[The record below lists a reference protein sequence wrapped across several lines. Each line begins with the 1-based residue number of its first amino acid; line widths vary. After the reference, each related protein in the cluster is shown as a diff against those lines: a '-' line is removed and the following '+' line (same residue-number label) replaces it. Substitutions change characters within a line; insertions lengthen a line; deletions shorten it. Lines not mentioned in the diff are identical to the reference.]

1 VGREHERTEAAD
13 TEDAGFDSLLRHA
26 ARLSKPVPIDPM
38 SRLRPDSRLVGDRLH
53 ITRRLGAGGM
63 GVVFEA
69 LDAGRHAK
77 VALKTLNRLSAGDVY
92 RLKNEFRSLAD
103 VVHPNLCRLYELFND
118 ANEWFFT
125 MELVDG
131 VPFDDWVRPNR
142 TLDEARLRAVLPQ
155 LGRAIDAIHDAGK
168 LHRDL
173 KPSNVLVTP
182 EGRVVVLDFGL
193 AVDPEPGGA
202 GQTLVELTVSG
213 TPGYMAPEQA
223 AGAQASDASD
233 RYAFGVMLFEALTGT
248 LPFTGRI
255 LEMLTAK
262 QSDPAPRARTLQA
275 DVPEDLDALCDALLV
290 RDPAARMDGA
300 ALRAWFGEARDAHAG
315 AAARVSDAA
324 RTGREGPRTQDVPTS
339 APPPSLAPA
348 SVTLLGRDDEL
359 SQLREAFR
367 ASCAGHKPVIVLVAG
382 ESGIGKS
389 ALCDTF
395 LAELRASTSAVVL
408 SGRCFERESVPFKA
422 FDVVVD
428 ALSRYLRRLGSD
440 AARMMPRDAF
450 ALHRIFPVLGRVSA
464 IARAPQREVPDA
476 HELRKRGFSAFAELL
491 ARMRERH
498 PLIVHLDDLQW
509 SDADSTL
516 LLMHVLSQKDAP
528 PVMWIVSHRS
538 EQMEGHP
545 HLSPLYRTLP
555 QVPSVDVRSM
565 ALGPLSRDAARALL
579 GTTLSGF
586 EDEVGGNPFLLGELA
601 RHAALLP
608 SEPAK
613 LSVRGMLAA
622 RAAAL
627 PETERKLM
635 EILAVASRPVDL
647 GLAIE
652 AAGVQAPPRTLFESL
667 RDSKLARATGDGTR
681 IECFHDKVREAL
693 LRDLTSERLRSCH
706 AALASALGARPN
718 SGAEELAVHLLGS
731 GQLEAAAVQLA
742 RAADSALSELS
753 FDRAARLYAQ
763 ALEHGRFDSA
773 ETRRI
778 RTGLGDALTYAGR
791 GAQAAAHY
799 FAAASLS
806 DADTAHELERRAAE
820 QLLISGRRKEGLATL
835 ARVLEHSD
843 VAALPSG
850 AAAIPRLL
858 VERLRLRVAG
868 LKFEPREAARID
880 PRVLRRVDAC
890 GVAARTL
897 TVREPL
903 LGAVF
908 GTMHLRLALA
918 AGEPTRIVEG
928 LATEIMYG
936 ATEGVSGAARV
947 EQLIACAR
955 ALELTRAEPHAQA
968 YFTTALAAHALLT
981 GRFAEAA
988 ESAAEADEIY
998 RERCTGVTGPLN
1010 LARCIWAPATLFLGE
1025 VPRAMGPLTAWL
1037 QDARERE
1044 DLEAEGQLGVY
1055 RLYGPL
1061 AEGDSAA
1068 VREGIQP
1075 MLARWRPDSREPAGM
1090 TAVHVLAVLEFY
1102 ERGSP
1107 AALAKVLD
1115 LYDLFFR
1122 SFMTRVQ
1129 LYRVV
1134 VMGYCAN
1141 LELAIAA
1148 QGHDAAEHLRRAERY
1163 AVRLAREKVRYAD
1176 ALSHLARAG
1185 VAHQRGD
1192 DATAIRELE
1201 RSCHDFEADRQMLW
1215 AACVRLRLARLLG
1228 GADGATH
1235 RARATQDMS
1244 LRGVAHPDQFVNV
1257 YAPGYAD

>member
-1 VGREHERTEAAD
+1 VVREHEQTEAAE
-13 TEDAGFDSLLRHA
+13 TEDAAFDALLKQA
-26 ARLSKPVPIDPM
+26 AHVSGPVAIEST
-38 SRLRPDSRLVGDRLH
+38 SRLRPESRLVGGRLNV
-53 ITRRLGAGGM
+53 TRRLGAGGM

-69 LDAGRHAK
+69 FDEGRQAK
-77 VALKTLNRLSAGDVY
+77 VALKTLNRLSPGDVY

-103 VVHPNLCRLYELFND
+103 VVHPNLCRLYELFHD
-118 ANEWFFT
+118 GAEWFFT

-131 VPFDDWVRPNR
+131 VPFDAWVRPND
-142 TLDEARLRAVLPQ
+142 TLDESRLRAALPQ
-155 LGRAIDAIHDAGK
+155 LCRAIEAIHDVGK

-182 EGRVVVLDFGL
+182 GARVVVLDFGL

-202 GQTLVELTVSG
+202 GQTLVEQTISG

-223 AGAQASDASD
+223 AGAQATDASD
-233 RYAFGVMLFEALTGT
+233 RYALGVMLFEALTGT

-262 QSDPAPRARTLQA
+262 QSQTAPRASSLQPN
-275 DVPEDLDALCDALLV
+275 VPEDLDALCDALLV
-290 RDPAARMDGA
+290 REPAQRMDGA
-300 ALRAWFGEARDAHAG
+300 ALTAWLAHSPAEAPRTAR
-315 AAARVSDAA
+315 AAAS
-324 RTGREGPRTQDVPTS
+324 GLSTS
-339 APPPSLAPA
+339 SPPSSLAPA
-348 SVTLLGRDDEL
+348 SVTLLGRAAEL
-359 SQLREAFR
+359 SQLQAAFR
-367 ASCAGHKPVIVLVAG
+367 DSCTRSAPVIVLVAG

-395 LAELRASTSAVVL
+395 LAELRADRNAVVL

-422 FDVVVD
+422 FDAVVD
-428 ALSRYLRRLGSD
+428 ELSRYLRRLGPE
-440 AARMMPRDAF
+440 AHGLMPRDAF
-450 ALHRIFPVLGRVSA
+450 ALHRIFPVLGRVDA
-464 IARAPQREVPDA
+464 VAAAQRREVPDA
-476 HELRKRGFSAFAELL
+476 QELRKRGFSAFAELL
-491 ARMRERH
+491 GRMRDRH
-498 PLIVHLDDLQW
+498 PLVVHLDDLQW

-516 LLMHVLSQKDAP
+516 LLMHVLSQKDAAP
-528 PVMWIVSHRS
+528 LLWIVSHRS

-555 QVPSVDVRSM
+555 AMPGLDVRSL
-565 ALGPLSRDAARALL
+565 AVGPLSREAARALL

-601 RHAALLP
+601 RHAATPAL
-608 SEPAK
+608 EPPE

-622 RAAAL
+622 RASAL
-627 PETERKLM
+627 PEIERKLM
-635 EILAVASRPVDL
+635 EILAVASRPIDL
-647 GLAIE
+647 ALAIE
-652 AAGVQAPPRTLFESL
+652 AAGVLAAPRTLFESL
-667 RDSKLARATGDGTR
+667 RDAKLARATGDGAR

-693 LRDLTSERLRSCH
+693 LRHLSSERLRLCH
-706 AALASALGARPN
+706 AALAAALARRPDA
-718 SGAEELAVHLLGS
+718 GAEELAVHLLGS

-763 ALEHGRFDSA
+763 ALEHGRFAAA
-773 ETRRI
+773 EIRRI
-778 RTGLGDALTYAGR
+778 RTRLGDALTYAGR

-806 DADTAHELERRAAE
+806 EPDAAHELERRAAE

-835 ARVLEHSD
+835 ARVLENSG
-843 VAALPSG
+843 VGTLPSAG
-850 AAAIPRLL
+850 AAIPRLL
-858 VERLRLRVAG
+858 LERLRLRMAG
-868 LKFEPREAARID
+868 LRFQPCEAARID
-880 PRVLRRVDAC
+880 PDVLRRVDAC

-903 LGAVF
+903 MGAVF

-936 ATEGVSGAARV
+936 ATEGAPAAARV

-968 YFTTALAAHALLT
+968 YFTTSLAAHALLT

-988 ESAAEADEIY
+988 AAAAEADETY
-998 RERCTGVTGPLN
+998 RERCTGVTGPIN
-1010 LARCIWAPATLFLGE
+1010 LARCIWAPATLFMGE
-1025 VPRAMGPLTAWL
+1025 IPRAMAPLAAWL

-1055 RLYGPL
+1055 QLYGAL
-1061 AEGDSAA
+1061 AEGHCEA

-1075 MLARWRPDSREPAGM
+1075 MLARWGPDSREPAGM

-1102 ERGSP
+1102 ERASP
-1107 AALAKVLD
+1107 ASLMKVLE
-1115 LYDLFFR
+1115 LYELFFR

-1148 QGHDAAEHLRRAERY
+1148 QGYDRAAHLQRAERY
-1163 AVRLAREKVRYAD
+1163 AVRLARERVRYAD
-1176 ALSHLARAG
+1176 ALSHLAHAG
-1185 VAHQRGD
+1185 VAHLRGD
-1192 DATAIRELE
+1192 DASAVQRLE
-1201 RSCHDFEADRQMLW
+1201 RACQDFEADHQMLW
-1215 AACVRLRLARLLG
+1215 SASARMRLARLLG
-1228 GADGATH
+1228 GSDGAAH
-1235 RARATQDMS
+1235 LARARQDMT
-1244 LRGVAHPDQFVNV
+1244 LRGVAHPDRFVNV